1 MGDDSNTLSQVCTRS
16 QGEPF
21 VQSHCDT
28 HFAEAGTLTVTTI
41 TRLTSHGQRS
51 ILTSFSP
58 GPDPCSPNI
67 VRAAPARRLVSVS
80 ATEAPRFAPALA
92 ATGRGTR

>member
-28 HFAEAGTLTVTTI
+28 HFAAAGTLTATTI
-41 TRLTSHGQRS
+41 SRLASHGQRR
-51 ILTSFSP
+51 ILTSS
-58 GPDPCSPNI
+58 SPNPGSLS
-67 VRAAPARRLVSVS
+67 VTSYAPPRRDVHFRV
-80 ATEAPRFAPALA
+80 TPF
-92 ATGRGTR
+92 